1 MQARAAMET
10 QTYNAH
16 TEEITAINEQTG
28 DANAEI
34 VAAINAQRRD
44 TRENNVTTHSKDL
57 DVQSHSS
64 DSSNFTDFDEEEIPT
79 EITDVILR

>member
-1 MQARAAMET
+1 MET
-10 QTYNAH
+10 QTYNTH
-16 TEEITAINEQTG
+16 TEEVTAINEQTG

-64 DSSNFTDFDEEEIPT
+64 DSSNLTDFDEEEIPT
-79 EITDVILR
+79 EITDVISR